1 MTGQSYMDQMQVPY
15 NAGSYSQPYDM
26 PFDSLQ
32 LETILLSAD
41 TEAPRII
48 INLDIIEE
56 SPTICGF
63 R

>member
-1 MTGQSYMDQMQVPY
+1 MDQMQVLY